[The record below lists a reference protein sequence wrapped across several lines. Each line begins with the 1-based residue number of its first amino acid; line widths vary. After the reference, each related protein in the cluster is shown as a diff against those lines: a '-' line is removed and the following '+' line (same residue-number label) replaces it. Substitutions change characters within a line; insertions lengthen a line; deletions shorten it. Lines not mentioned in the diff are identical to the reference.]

1 MINTDQLNSQV
12 NQTQINTNERVFES
26 NPQRSVSINSR
37 FMIFKDNNKKTQ
49 ISLFLVKMYESLM
62 KEDHPDIWCWSSSGD
77 CIQIKNIPALETT
90 IQAKLFKHNKF
101 TSFQRQLHS
110 YDFKKVFHKEDVCV
124 FRNPYFKKGK
134 FTSLKN
140 IKRKSPGITNNTTIK
155 NNQSLQTV
163 FSSVKKIWN
172 KLVSELDFESCINIF
187 KMLSIPK
194 SENFIK
200 SYDLLKELDFI
211 KAFSNGYTEQDDHI
225 VNKNYE
231 LIMCLMIFH
240 QNENMKT
247 EINTEQ
253 IELIKG
259 LTGLYLN
266 NMQNF
271 L

>member
-1 MINTDQLNSQV
+1 M
-12 NQTQINTNERVFES
+12 
-26 NPQRSVSINSR
+26 
-37 FMIFKDNNKKTQ
+37 
-49 ISLFLVKMYESLM
+49 
-62 KEDHPDIWCWSSSGD
+62 
-77 CIQIKNIPALETT
+77 
-90 IQAKLFKHNKF
+90 
-101 TSFQRQLHS
+101 
-110 YDFKKVFHKEDVCV
+110 
-124 FRNPYFKKGK
+124 
-134 FTSLKN
+134 KN